1 MLNREETIMNRTPQ
15 IQPGCIRVQAQIG
28 EMSGAC
34 DYIVEKLPQW
44 LSTMER
50 VCVPP
55 LVRGAEDSAQMAGYM
70 TYGAAAQGQWDLAC
84 ISALWIVLYG
94 PTVRDTTL
102 ADFMK
107 LADNGVITIT
117 ASADGSRWHMKTPVL
132 EPVIH

>member
-1 MLNREETIMNRTPQ
+1 MNRTPQ

-102 ADFMK
+102 ADFCARQRRDHDHRERGRLP
-107 LADNGVITIT
+107 LAHEDSCPGTCHSLRT
-117 ASADGSRWHMKTPVL
+117 GRL
-132 EPVIH
+132 